1 MALDRDAPPPPRI
14 LPLAVQN
21 LREVR
26 ERGCYYVDKTDYA
39 RKMADEGKHYF
50 LSRPRRFGKSLL
62 VDTLK
67 EIFEGNEPLFRGLAI
82 HDRWDWSRANR
93 SPAVRISFAAGDLA
107 TTEGLERRLGYLL
120 FANEERLGLA
130 RRIETAAER
139 FSDLLVRLHSKTGRR
154 VVVLVDEYDKPIL
167 DALGAPEIA
176 EANRDRLASVFSV
189 VKDLDEHV
197 RFSFFT
203 GVTKFS
209 KANLFSTLNNLTDI
223 SLDPAFA
230 AVCGFTDAELDAV
243 FADPLAALDVD
254 RDAVRE
260 WYNGY
265 NWLGEDPVYCPYDV
279 LNLFRTG
286 LVRNYWIKTGT
297 PAFLPSVLV
306 DRGIQAMEQS
316 ARWIDEDRLEDFD
329 IGRMDTAALLFQT
342 GYLTIAREHDSIPGR
357 YWLDYP
363 NREVGQSLSQLVV
376 AEMLGEETRFA
387 LADDFRNAVASVD
400 FRMLHATL
408 SSVLAGVPYDHYR
421 ATPLARIEGHYAA
434 VMDTAARMAG
444 LNPRSE
450 ESTASGRTD
459 MTVEYAGQTMLFEW
473 KVVHGDPTGQA
484 LAQLRSKRYA
494 EKYRHR
500 GASVHLIGVEFDSR
514 THAIVGFD
522 TAPAFPDLP
531 PRHRGGGSNA

>member
-1 MALDRDAPPPPRI
+1 M
-14 LPLAVQN
+14 
-21 LREVR
+21 
-26 ERGCYYVDKTDYA
+26 
-39 RKMADEGKHYF
+39 
-50 LSRPRRFGKSLL
+50 
-62 VDTLK
+62 
-67 EIFEGNEPLFRGLAI
+67 
-82 HDRWDWSRANR
+82 
-93 SPAVRISFAAGDLA
+93 RISCAAGDLA
-107 TTEGLERRLGYLL
+107 TTEGLRRLGYLL

-265 NWLGEDPVYCPYDV
+265 NWLGEDAVYCPYDV

-297 PAFLPSVLV
+297 PAFLPPVLV

-444 LNPRSE
+444 LNPPFGGEHRVRPHRHDRGVRRPDHAVRVEGRAWRSHRPN
-450 ESTASGRTD
+450 AR
-459 MTVEYAGQTMLFEW
+459 AAAQ
-473 KVVHGDPTGQA
+473 QA
-484 LAQLRSKRYA
+484 LRGEVSPPWSQRPLDRRRVRLPYA
-494 EKYRHR
+494 RHR
-500 GASVHLIGVEFDSR
+500 RLRHRPGVPRPAATPSRRIIGVPRLGVSQKQKATGNRHFPGPER
-514 THAIVGFD
+514 MWKP
-522 TAPAFPDLP
+522 APGAWQATTF
-531 PRHRGGGSNA
+531 